1 MIYGLIMLVGGGGE
15 SRSKIQSALNL
26 HNRELTFTF
35 IAFTIEASGS
45 VDTFSIG
52 ITLTW
57 ITFVII

>member
-1 MIYGLIMLVGGGGE
+1 MLVGGGGE

-26 HNRELTFTF
+26 HNRELTYTF